1 MFFSK
6 YIWIIYAINLSSQ
19 QIDWYLNINQSL
31 DFNPTSLFTSNQI
44 VNFNDK
50 ISVSSNNFLYILEA
64 NKGSLL
70 YKKNFSTYIKP
81 VINNNYLFTISKNNL
96 LIAVNLKNGEII
108 YSYDINSKIADFLN
122 TKKKTVRFKNMF
134 IANNN
139 ILIFLENSY
148 MLKFDI
154 NGEIIDVKKL
164 PSKLKSSPIFI
175 NGKMIYLDSQN
186 KISVL
191 N

>member
-1 MFFSK
+1 M
-6 YIWIIYAINLSSQ
+6 
-19 QIDWYLNINQSL
+19 
-31 DFNPTSLFTSNQI
+31 
-44 VNFNDK
+44 
-50 ISVSSNNFLYILEA
+50 
-64 NKGSLL
+64 
-70 YKKNFSTYIKP
+70 
-81 VINNNYLFTISKNNL
+81 

>member
-1 MFFSK
+1 
-6 YIWIIYAINLSSQ
+6 
-19 QIDWYLNINQSL
+19 
-31 DFNPTSLFTSNQI
+31 
-44 VNFNDK
+44 
-50 ISVSSNNFLYILEA
+50 
-64 NKGSLL
+64 
-70 YKKNFSTYIKP
+70 
-81 VINNNYLFTISKNNL
+81 
-96 LIAVNLKNGEII
+96 
-108 YSYDINSKIADFLN
+108 
-122 TKKKTVRFKNMF
+122 
-134 IANNN
+134 
-139 ILIFLENSY
+139 

>member
-1 MFFSK
+1 MTLSVNVWDASLIK
-6 YIWIIYAINLSSQ
+6 II
-19 QIDWYLNINQSL
+19 
-31 DFNPTSLFTSNQI
+31 
-44 VNFNDK
+44 
-50 ISVSSNNFLYILEA
+50 E
-64 NKGSLL
+64 
-70 YKKNFSTYIKP
+70 
-81 VINNNYLFTISKNNL
+81 
-96 LIAVNLKNGEII
+96 
-108 YSYDINSKIADFLN
+108 
-122 TKKKTVRFKNMF
+122 KTVRFKNMF